1 MSSLPPPDNA
11 PALTRWQ
18 LAVATL
24 RSALGAPDY
33 DAYVEHRR
41 LHHPEQAL
49 LSRSE
54 FFRERQAARY
64 RRGSSR
70 CC

>member
-1 MSSLPPPDNA
+1 MR
-11 PALTRWQ
+11 ALLHK
-18 LAVATL
+18 LAAAL
-24 RSALGAPDY
+24 RLTIGLPDY
-33 DAYVEHRR
+33 EAYVQHRR
-41 LHHPEQAL
+41 THHPGEPVPSYEQ
-49 LSRSE
+49 

>member
-1 MSSLPPPDNA
+1 MSLHPQSEITA
-11 PALTRWQ
+11 AMTRWQ
-18 LAVATL
+18 VAVASL

-33 DAYVEHRR
+33 EAYATHRR
-41 LHHPEQAL
+41 LHHPDQPV

-54 FFRERQAARY
+54 FFRERQLARY
-64 RRGSSR
+64 RRGASR

>member
-1 MSSLPPPDNA
+1 MIRALLERIAAAARLACGLP
-11 PALTRWQ
+11 
-18 LAVATL
+18 
-24 RSALGAPDY
+24 SY
-33 DAYVEHRR
+33 DAYVEHVRT
-41 LHHPEQAL
+41 HHPERAL
-49 LSRSE
+49 PSRAE

>member
-1 MSSLPPPDNA
+1 MSSRPRSDSVKSM
-11 PALTRWQ
+11 TRWQ
-18 LAVATL
+18 LVVASL

-33 DAYVEHRR
+33 EAYVAHRR
-41 LHHPEQAL
+41 LHHPDQAL